1 MNGRP
6 LSPRRLWWLAVGF
19 TIWCLALV
27 ILYALHAIGCAFGWP
42 GGPLRLS
49 LAIVLALHL
58 IAIGWLWR
66 YWATAGT
73 RASREPGPERIGAF
87 LHTVVV
93 WTLIA
98 ALAATVITFGPA
110 LLLTT
115 CI

>member
-1 MNGRP
+1 MNAPP
-6 LSPRRLWWLAVGF
+6 LPPRRLWWLAVGF
-19 TIWCLALV
+19 TIWCLALA

-42 GGPLRLS
+42 TGALRLT
-49 LAIVLALHL
+49 LAIVLLAHL
-58 IAIGWLWR
+58 VAIGWLWR
-66 YWATAGT
+66 Y
-73 RASREPGPERIGAF
+73 RAAARRDPGPEQIGAF
-87 LHTVVV
+87 LHTVVI

>member
-42 GGPLRLS
+42 SGPLRVS
-49 LAIVLALHL
+49 LMIVLVLHL
-58 IAIGWLWR
+58 VAIGWLWR
-66 YWATAGT
+66 Y
-73 RASREPGPERIGAF
+73 RAAAVNRDPGPERISTF
-87 LHTVVV
+87 LHIVVI

-98 ALAATVITFGPA
+98 ALVATVITFAPA
-110 LLLTT
+110 LLLST

>member
-6 LSPRRLWWLAVGF
+6 LAPRRLWWLAVGF
-19 TIWCLALV
+19 TIWCVALV

-42 GGPLRLS
+42 TGPLRVS
-49 LAIVLALHL
+49 LAIILLLHL
-58 IAIGWLWR
+58 VAIGWLWR
-66 YWATAGT
+66 Y
-73 RASREPGPERIGAF
+73 RAAAIRDPGPERISTF
-87 LHTVVV
+87 MHTVVI

-98 ALAATVITFGPA
+98 ALVATVITFGPA

>member
-6 LSPRRLWWLAVGF
+6 LAPERLWWLAVGF

-49 LAIVLALHL
+49 LAAVLVLHL
-58 IAIGWLWR
+58 VAIGGLWR
-66 YWATAGT
+66 YWATA
-73 RASREPGPERIGAF
+73 RLDPGPERIGAF

-115 CI
+115 CV

>member
-1 MNGRP
+1 MNAAP
-6 LSPRRLWWLAVGF
+6 LPPRRLWWLAVGF
-19 TIWCLALV
+19 TIWCLALA

-42 GGPLRLS
+42 AGALRLS
-49 LAIVLALHL
+49 LTIVLLAHL
-58 IAIGWLWR
+58 VAIGWLWR
-66 YWATAGT
+66 Y
-73 RASREPGPERIGAF
+73 RAAARRDPGPEQISTF
-87 LHTVVV
+87 LHTVVI